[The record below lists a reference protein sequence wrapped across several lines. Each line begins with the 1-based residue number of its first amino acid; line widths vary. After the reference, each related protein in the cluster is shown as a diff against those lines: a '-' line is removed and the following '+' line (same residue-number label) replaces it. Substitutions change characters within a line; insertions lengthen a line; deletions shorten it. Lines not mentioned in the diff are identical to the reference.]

1 MVESPSPERKF
12 QSSLFDW
19 ILRVLIFVAFL
30 FFGASKFKSNADAP
44 WVVLF
49 SQIGFG
55 QWFRYFTGAI
65 ELLGAF
71 LVIFPRTV
79 TEGFTLLACTMA
91 GAMLI
96 DAFVLHRLADAFFP
110 FAVLSGLIALWMHR
124 RRV

>member
-1 MVESPSPERKF
+1 MVETPASERKF
-12 QSSLFDW
+12 SNSAPDW
-19 ILRVLIFVAFL
+19 VLRALIFVVFF
-30 FFGASKFKSNADAP
+30 FFGTGKFKSNADAP
-44 WVVLF
+44 WVVLYN
-49 SQIGFG
+49 QIGFG